1 MNKLIECIPN
11 ISEGRDQAKIDQIA
25 AVVKETPEVW
35 LLDVDSDSDHNR
47 SVISYVGSPE
57 GVESATLSLVSQA
70 VELIDLRTHSG
81 EHPRMGAVDV
91 IPFVPIKNVEMS
103 ECVELSK
110 RVAQKIWE
118 QSQYPVYLYENSATH
133 PDRQNLA
140 KIRKGQFE
148 EFGEKIKDTAW
159 APDFGNQE
167 IHESAGVVA
176 VGARMPLV
184 AFNVNLGTDNLQIAQ
199 SIAKAVRFLGGG
211 LRFVKALG
219 FTLEERGI
227 VQISMNMTNYEKTPL
242 FRVFHMIKTEAERY
256 GVPVIG
262 SEIIGLVPQ
271 RALVDAADFYLQ
283 IEEFQFDQILEERI
297 AKAMSDS

>member
-1 MNKLIECIPN
+1 MKLIECIPN

-25 AVVKETPEVW
+25 GAVKSTPDVW
-35 LLDVDSDSDHNR
+35 LLDVDSDADHNR
-47 SVISYVGSPE
+47 SVISYVGTPE
-57 GVESATLSLVSQA
+57 GVENATLALVSQA
-70 VELIDLRTHSG
+70 IKLIDLRAHEG

-91 IPFVPIKNVEMS
+91 IPFVPIKNVEMAD
-103 ECVELSK
+103 CVELSK
-110 RVAQKIWE
+110 RVGEKIWE
-118 QSQYPVYLYENSATH
+118 SFQFPVYLYEESATS

-148 EFGEKIKDTAW
+148 EFGEKIKQPEW
-159 APDFGNQE
+159 APDFGDRQ

-199 SIAKAVRFLGGG
+199 NIANAVRFLGGG

-227 VQISMNMTNYEKTPL
+227 VQVSMNMTNYQKTPL

-271 RALVDAADFYLQ
+271 QALIDAADFYLQ
-283 IEEFQFDQILEERI
+283 IEDFQSDQILEERI
-297 AKAMSDS
+297 AKAMNE